1 MSNNQIFKNKVPR
14 DVFFA
19 LLDDISMKNDK
30 YYIFNKNSYKK
41 GIFNGVINNFLEELK
56 EYYHVSK
63 RKYID
68 RKLTYTSFTTIIRQI
83 CNLLKIEYTYKIK
96 YDKSEY
102 EIEYYIG
109 F

>member
-1 MSNNQIFKNKVPR
+1 M
-14 DVFFA
+14 FFG
-19 LLDDISMKNDK
+19 LLDSISMKNDK

-41 GIFNGVINNFLEELK
+41 GIFNGIIEIFLEELK

-63 RKYID
+63 NKYID
-68 RKLTYTSFTTIIRQI
+68 RKIKYTSFTTVIRQI

-102 EIEYYIG
+102 EIEYYIC

>member
-1 MSNNQIFKNKVPR
+1 MSNQIFKSKVPK
-14 DVFFA
+14 DLFFG
-19 LLDDISMKNDK
+19 LLDSIAMKNEK

-41 GIFNGVINNFLEELK
+41 GIFNGVIENFFNELK
-56 EYYHVSK
+56 EYYHISK

-68 RKLTYTSFTTIIRQI
+68 RKLTYTAFTTVIRQI

-102 EIEYYIG
+102 EIEYYICY
-109 F
+109 